1 MNKLNDVN
9 ATIVID
15 STLVPGADVEQ
26 RIRDCILIYAEEV
39 IKKKITI
46 RQCLKCMKIFDEFE
60 WINHEG
66 IVFFVLD
73 ADKMKEYK
81 CPHCHE
87 TLIKQFGT
95 EPDFIELRFE
105 W

>member
-39 IKKKITI
+39 IKMKSEIKEKYITLHKQTLNTISIVTVRDDDGSLSDIEKKAKG
-46 RQCLKCMKIFDEFE
+46 LMKGLVE
-60 WINHEG
+60 
-66 IVFFVLD
+66 
-73 ADKMKEYK
+73 
-81 CPHCHE
+81 
-87 TLIKQFGT
+87 
-95 EPDFIELRFE
+95 
-105 W
+105 